1 MPQVGENLTTG
12 VVLEW
17 CKAEGEAVS
26 RGDVIATV
34 ESEKAAFEVVA
45 EEDGVLLRQ
54 DVAAGEEA
62 RVLEPIAW
70 IGAPG
75 EQPDQAGSAPVPP
88 PERETAAGPAADTR
102 PSPSA
107 PGSTAAEE
115 PAPAAGPHPSPSPG
129 SMPAPP
135 PRESPTEPAAATRAP
150 SAPAAA
156 RRPSPSAPSPAAEAA
171 PGPLAARPSQS
182 AESVPGPASR
192 PVTSPARRPRTGTA
206 AGAQAPASPSARR
219 LARQLLVDLSSVRGT
234 GPGGR
239 VVRRDVLT
247 AALNESGGPAAPAAI
262 PAVVEQGDRPAPHSR
277 LRRAVAERMSASAR
291 HVPHFHLFADV
302 DVTEAQ
308 ALRREL
314 GGDPAV
320 SLTDLLVAAA
330 ARALRRHERLNAH
343 VGDSGLVLKAGCHV
357 GLAVAVEEGVLV
369 PALAD
374 ADRKSLAELAE
385 ARAALVESARRGLVP
400 PDPAPTFTVT
410 NLGGY
415 GITRFLPLINPPG
428 VRHPRR
434 RPQRGAGRG
443 PARGRG
449 RARGDHPG
457 PGLRPPG
464 RGRSLRRRLPGG
476 RPPGP
481 GAAPGPA
488 RGRRSRRPVSPAAP
502 PAPRSS
508 PWARPWWSSCRSRRG
523 RACAAP

>member
-17 CKAEGEAVS
+17 CKAEGESVS

-70 IGAPG
+70 IGEPG
-75 EQPDQAGSAPVPP
+75 EDPDEAGSAPVPP
-88 PERETAAGPAADTR
+88 PERETAAAPADTR

-107 PGSTAAEE
+107 GPE
-115 PAPAAGPHPSPSPG
+115 PTPG

-135 PRESPTEPAAATRAP
+135 SRESLTEPAPSTRAT
-150 SAPAAA
+150 SATAAP
-156 RRPSPSAPSPAAEAA
+156 PSPSAPSPTAEAA
-171 PGPLAARPSQS
+171 PGPLAGPRPPQS
-182 AESVPGPASR
+182 AGPVPSPASR
-192 PVTSPARRPRTGTA
+192 AATGLDPVPR
-206 AGAQAPASPSARR
+206 AGAAIPAPAGAPASPSARR

-247 AALNESGGPAAPAAI
+247 AALNDSGGAPHQPAPV

-308 ALRREL
+308 VLRGEL

-374 ADRKSLAELAE
+374 ADRRSLAELAE
-385 ARAALVESARRGLVP
+385 ARTALVESARRGLVP

-415 GITRFLPLINPPG
+415 GITRFLPLINPPECG
-428 VRHPRR
+428 ILA
-434 RPQRGAGRG
+434 AGRSEERVV
-443 PARGRG
+443 AREGAAAVREVITLVLACDH
-449 RARGDHPG
+449 RAVDGAYAAGFLEDVRQ
-457 PGLRPPG
+457 GLEQPRD
-464 RGRSLRRRLPGG
+464 LPGG
-476 RPPGP
+476 G
-481 GAAPGPA
+481 GPA
-488 RGRRSRRPVSPAAP
+488 DP
-502 PAPRSS
+502 
-508 PWARPWWSSCRSRRG
+508 
-523 RACAAP
+523 

>member
-17 CKAEGEAVS
+17 CKTEGEAVS
-26 RGDVIATV
+26 RGEVVATV
-34 ESEKAAFEVVA
+34 ESEKAAFEVAA

-54 DVAAGEEA
+54 DVAAGEQA

-70 IGAPG
+70 IGEPG
-75 EQPDQAGSAPVPP
+75 EDPDQAGSVPAAAPEQESAGGPGG
-88 PERETAAGPAADTR
+88 RETVQADAPRHSPSTASSPATREAHGEPTVEARPTVAGPGRRSGGGAAV
-102 PSPSA
+102 
-107 PGSTAAEE
+107 
-115 PAPAAGPHPSPSPG
+115 PAPAG
-129 SMPAPP
+129 
-135 PRESPTEPAAATRAP
+135 
-150 SAPAAA
+150 
-156 RRPSPSAPSPAAEAA
+156 
-171 PGPLAARPSQS
+171 
-182 AESVPGPASR
+182 
-192 PVTSPARRPRTGTA
+192 
-206 AGAQAPASPSARR
+206 APASPSARR
-219 LARQLLVDLSSVRGT
+219 LARQLLVDLSSVRGS

-247 AALNESGGPAAPAAI
+247 AALNESGGPAAPAAV

-314 GGDPAV
+314 GGDPVV
-320 SLTDLLVAAA
+320 SLTDLLVAAT

-374 ADRKSLAELAE
+374 ADRRSLAELAE
-385 ARAALVESARRGLVP
+385 ARTTLVESARRGLVP

-415 GITRFLPLINPPG
+415 GITRFLPLINPPECG
-428 VRHPRR
+428 ILA
-434 RPQRGAGRG
+434 AGRSEERVV
-443 PARGRG
+443 AREGAAAVREVMTLVLACDH
-449 RARGDHPG
+449 RAVDGAYAAGFLEDIRQA
-457 PGLRPPG
+457 LERP
-464 RGRSLRRRLPGG
+464 RDLPGG
-476 RPPGP
+476 G
-481 GAAPGPA
+481 GPA
-488 RGRRSRRPVSPAAP
+488 VP
-502 PAPRSS
+502 
-508 PWARPWWSSCRSRRG
+508 
-523 RACAAP
+523 

>member
-17 CKAEGEAVS
+17 CKAEGEPVS
-26 RGDVIATV
+26 RGDVIAVV

-45 EEDGVLLRQ
+45 DEDGVLLRQ

-75 EQPDQAGSAPVPP
+75 EDPDEADTAALPS
-88 PERETAAGPAADTR
+88 EREAAAGTPSAAPSPPSAASPAAAGPRDSRTEPAVTTRATSAQAPPRAHAPAVTGLDPVPRSGAAV
-102 PSPSA
+102 
-107 PGSTAAEE
+107 
-115 PAPAAGPHPSPSPG
+115 PAPAG
-129 SMPAPP
+129 
-135 PRESPTEPAAATRAP
+135 
-150 SAPAAA
+150 
-156 RRPSPSAPSPAAEAA
+156 
-171 PGPLAARPSQS
+171 
-182 AESVPGPASR
+182 
-192 PVTSPARRPRTGTA
+192 
-206 AGAQAPASPSARR
+206 APASPSARR
-219 LARQLLVDLSSVRGT
+219 LARQLLVDLSSVRGS

-247 AALNESGGPAAPAAI
+247 AALNDSGGPVPAAAGV

-291 HVPHFHLFADV
+291 HIPHFHLFADV

-330 ARALRRHERLNAH
+330 ARALRRHERINAH

-400 PDPAPTFTVT
+400 PEPAPTFTVT
-410 NLGGY
+410 NLGGH
-415 GITRFLPLINPPG
+415 GITRFLPLINPPECG
-428 VRHPRR
+428 ILAAGRSEERVVAREGAAAVREVITLVLACDHRAVDGAY
-434 RPQRGAGRG
+434 GAGFLEDVRQ
-443 PARGRG
+443 
-449 RARGDHPG
+449 
-457 PGLRPPG
+457 GLEQPRD
-464 RGRSLRRRLPGG
+464 LAAGG
-476 RPPGP
+476 G
-481 GAAPGPA
+481 
-488 RGRRSRRPVSPAAP
+488 PAAP
-502 PAPRSS
+502 
-508 PWARPWWSSCRSRRG
+508 
-523 RACAAP
+523 

>member
-26 RGDVIATV
+26 RGEVVAVV
-34 ESEKAAFEVVA
+34 ESEKAAFEVAA

-54 DVAAGEEA
+54 DVAAGEQA

-70 IGAPG
+70 IGEPG
-75 EQPDQAGSAPVPP
+75 EDPDEAGSVPVPP
-88 PERETAAGPAADTR
+88 PERETAGGPAAR

-115 PAPAAGPHPSPSPG
+115 PAPAASPHPSPSAPKPSAGAPSAGSAPSPG

-135 PRESPTEPAAATRAP
+135 PRESPMEPAAATHAP
-150 SAPAAA
+150 SAPVPHPERGTATAPAAA
-156 RRPSPSAPSPAAEAA
+156 TRPSPSTAAPPPAAASRE
-171 PGPLAARPSQS
+171 
-182 AESVPGPASR
+182 VPGLD
-192 PVTSPARRPRTGTA
+192 RRPGGGA
-206 AGAQAPASPSARR
+206 AVPAPAGAPASPSARR

-247 AALNESGGPAAPAAI
+247 AALNESGGPAQPAAI

-291 HVPHFHLFADV
+291 HVPHFHLFADI

-330 ARALRRHERLNAH
+330 AGALRRHERLNAH

-357 GLAVAVEEGVLV
+357 GLAVAVEEGILV

-374 ADRKSLAELAE
+374 ADRRSLAELAE
-385 ARAALVESARRGLVP
+385 ARTALVESARRGLVP
-400 PDPAPTFTVT
+400 PEPAPTFTVT

-415 GITRFLPLINPPG
+415 GITRFLPLINPPECG
-428 VRHPRR
+428 ILA
-434 RPQRGAGRG
+434 AGRSEERVVAQEG
-443 PARGRG
+443 AAAVREVMTLVLACDH
-449 RARGDHPG
+449 RAVDGAYAAGFLEDVRQA
-457 PGLRPPG
+457 LERP
-464 RGRSLRRRLPGG
+464 RDLPGG
-476 RPPGP
+476 G
-481 GAAPGPA
+481 GPA
-488 RGRRSRRPVSPAAP
+488 AL
-502 PAPRSS
+502 
-508 PWARPWWSSCRSRRG
+508 
-523 RACAAP
+523 

>member
-26 RGDVIATV
+26 RGDVVAVV

-54 DVAAGEEA
+54 DVAAGDQA

-75 EQPDQAGSAPVPP
+75 EDPDQADTAALPS
-88 PERETAAGPAADTR
+88 EREAAGAAVDPRPSPAPEAAAASPPQQSSTEPGATPRATSAAAPPRAHAPAVTGLDPKLRSGAAGPA
-102 PSPSA
+102 
-107 PGSTAAEE
+107 
-115 PAPAAGPHPSPSPG
+115 PAG
-129 SMPAPP
+129 
-135 PRESPTEPAAATRAP
+135 
-150 SAPAAA
+150 
-156 RRPSPSAPSPAAEAA
+156 
-171 PGPLAARPSQS
+171 
-182 AESVPGPASR
+182 
-192 PVTSPARRPRTGTA
+192 
-206 AGAQAPASPSARR
+206 APASPSARR
-219 LARQLLVDLSSVRGT
+219 LARQLLVDLASVRGS

-247 AALNESGGPAAPAAI
+247 AALNDSGGPVPAASAI

-277 LRRAVAERMSASAR
+277 LRRSVAERMSASAR
-291 HVPHFHLFADV
+291 HIPHFHLFADV
-302 DVTEAQ
+302 DVTAAQ

-330 ARALRRHERLNAH
+330 ARALRRHERINAH

-385 ARAALVESARRGLVP
+385 ARTALVESARRGLVP

-415 GITRFLPLINPPG
+415 GITRFLPLINPPECG
-428 VRHPRR
+428 ILA
-434 RPQRGAGRG
+434 AGRSEERVV
-443 PARGRG
+443 AREGAAAVREVITLVLACDH
-449 RARGDHPG
+449 RAVDGAYAAGFLEDVRQ
-457 PGLRPPG
+457 GLERP
-464 RGRSLRRRLPGG
+464 RDLPGG
-476 RPPGP
+476 G
-481 GAAPGPA
+481 G
-488 RGRRSRRPVSPAAP
+488 PAAP
-502 PAPRSS
+502 
-508 PWARPWWSSCRSRRG
+508 
-523 RACAAP
+523 

>member
-17 CKAEGEAVS
+17 CKAEGESVS

-34 ESEKAAFEVVA
+34 ESEKAAFEIVA

-70 IGAPG
+70 IGQPG
-75 EQPDQAGSAPVPP
+75 EDPDQAGSAPVPP
-88 PERETAAGPAADTR
+88 PERETAAAPAADTR

-107 PGSTAAEE
+107 PRPMAAEE
-115 PAPAAGPHPSPSPG
+115 PAPAAGPHPSPS
-129 SMPAPP
+129 A
-135 PRESPTEPAAATRAP
+135 
-150 SAPAAA
+150 
-156 RRPSPSAPSPAAEAA
+156 
-171 PGPLAARPSQS
+171 
-182 AESVPGPASR
+182 PGPASGAPSAGSAAASR
-192 PVTSPARRPRTGTA
+192 PLESRTEPAPTTRATAPAPPRAHAPAVTGLDPVPR
-206 AGAQAPASPSARR
+206 AGAAIPAPAGAPASPSARR
-219 LARQLLVDLSSVRGT
+219 LARQLLVDLSSVAGT

-247 AALNESGGPAAPAAI
+247 AALNESGAAAPAAV

-302 DVTEAQ
+302 EATEAQ
-308 ALRREL
+308 ALRRQL

-385 ARAALVESARRGLVP
+385 ARTALVESARRGLVP

-415 GITRFLPLINPPG
+415 GITRFLPLINPPECG
-428 VRHPRR
+428 ILA
-434 RPQRGAGRG
+434 AGRSEERVV
-443 PARGRG
+443 ARQGAAAVREVITLVLACDH
-449 RARGDHPG
+449 RAVDGAYAAGFLEDVRQALEQPRD
-457 PGLRPPG
+457 
-464 RGRSLRRRLPGG
+464 LPGG
-476 RPPGP
+476 G
-481 GAAPGPA
+481 GPA
-488 RGRRSRRPVSPAAP
+488 DP
-502 PAPRSS
+502 
-508 PWARPWWSSCRSRRG
+508 
-523 RACAAP
+523 

>member
-1 MPQVGENLTTG
+1 MTPVLMPQVGENLTTG

-17 CKAEGEAVS
+17 RKAEGEAVS
-26 RGDVIATV
+26 RGDVIALV

-54 DVAAGEEA
+54 EVEAGGQA
-62 RVLEPIAW
+62 RVLKPIAW
-70 IGAPG
+70 IGEPG
-75 EQPDQAGSAPVPP
+75 EQPDEAGSAPVR
-88 PERETAAGPAADTR
+88 PEGGETAKPSEVTG

-107 PGSTAAEE
+107 PAPPRA
-115 PAPAAGPHPSPSPG
+115 PAPAVTGLGLDPGPRG
-129 SMPAPP
+129 GAAVPAP
-135 PRESPTEPAAATRAP
+135 
-150 SAPAAA
+150 
-156 RRPSPSAPSPAAEAA
+156 
-171 PGPLAARPSQS
+171 
-182 AESVPGPASR
+182 
-192 PVTSPARRPRTGTA
+192 
-206 AGAQAPASPSARR
+206 AGAPASPSARR
-219 LARQLLVDLSSVRGT
+219 LARQLLVDLASVRGS

-247 AALNESGGPAAPAAI
+247 AALNDSGGGAAPAAV
-262 PAVVEQGDRPAPHSR
+262 PAVVEQGDRLEPHSR

-385 ARAALVESARRGLVP
+385 ARTTLVESARRGLVP

-415 GITRFLPLINPPG
+415 GITRFLPLINPPECG
-428 VRHPRR
+428 ILAAGRSEERVVARAGAAAVREVITLVLACDHRAVDGAY
-434 RPQRGAGRG
+434 GAGFLEDVRQGLERPRDLPGSGG
-443 PARGRG
+443 PA
-449 RARGDHPG
+449 
-457 PGLRPPG
+457 
-464 RGRSLRRRLPGG
+464 
-476 RPPGP
+476 
-481 GAAPGPA
+481 
-488 RGRRSRRPVSPAAP
+488 SP
-502 PAPRSS
+502 
-508 PWARPWWSSCRSRRG
+508 
-523 RACAAP
+523 

>member
-17 CKAEGEAVS
+17 CKAEGESVS
-26 RGDVIATV
+26 RGEVLATV
-34 ESEKAAFEVVA
+34 ESEKAAFEVTA

-70 IGAPG
+70 IGEPG
-75 EQPDQAGSAPVPP
+75 EDPDEAGSASGSRP
-88 PERETAAGPAADTR
+88 PESRSEPAATTR
-102 PSPSA
+102 ATSA
-107 PGSTAAEE
+107 PAPTSRAVTSLDPKPGGRTAV
-115 PAPAAGPHPSPSPG
+115 PAPAG
-129 SMPAPP
+129 
-135 PRESPTEPAAATRAP
+135 
-150 SAPAAA
+150 
-156 RRPSPSAPSPAAEAA
+156 
-171 PGPLAARPSQS
+171 
-182 AESVPGPASR
+182 
-192 PVTSPARRPRTGTA
+192 
-206 AGAQAPASPSARR
+206 APASPSARR

-247 AALNESGGPAAPAAI
+247 AALNDSGGPAQPAAV

-314 GGDPAV
+314 GRDPAV

-385 ARAALVESARRGLVP
+385 ARTTLVESARRGLVP

-415 GITRFLPLINPPG
+415 GITRFLPLINPPECG
-428 VRHPRR
+428 ILA
-434 RPQRGAGRG
+434 AGRSEERVV
-443 PARGRG
+443 AREGAAAVREVITLVLACDH
-449 RARGDHPG
+449 RAVDGAYAAGFLEDIRQ
-457 PGLRPPG
+457 GLEQPRD
-464 RGRSLRRRLPGG
+464 LPGG
-476 RPPGP
+476 G
-481 GAAPGPA
+481 G
-488 RGRRSRRPVSPAAP
+488 PAAP
-502 PAPRSS
+502 
-508 PWARPWWSSCRSRRG
+508 
-523 RACAAP
+523 

>member
-17 CKAEGEAVS
+17 CKAEGESVS
-26 RGDVIATV
+26 RGDVVATV

-45 EEDGVLLRQ
+45 EEDGVLLRR

-70 IGAPG
+70 IGEPG
-75 EQPDQAGSAPVPP
+75 EDPDQAGSAPVPP
-88 PERETAAGPAADTR
+88 PERETAAGPAAR
-102 PSPSA
+102 HSPSA
-107 PGSTAAEE
+107 PGSA
-115 PAPAAGPHPSPSPG
+115 
-129 SMPAPP
+129 PAPP
-135 PRESPTEPAAATRAP
+135 PRESPTEPVATTGAT
-150 SAPAAA
+150 SAPA
-156 RRPSPSAPSPAAEAA
+156 
-171 PGPLAARPSQS
+171 
-182 AESVPGPASR
+182 PASR
-192 PVTSPARRPRTGTA
+192 AVTGLDPSPGGRA
-206 AGAQAPASPSARR
+206 AFPAPAGAPASPSARR
-219 LARQLLVDLSSVRGT
+219 LARQLLVDLSSVAGT

-247 AALNESGGPAAPAAI
+247 AALNESGAAAPAAV

-302 DVTEAQ
+302 EVTEAQ
-308 ALRREL
+308 ALRRQL

-385 ARAALVESARRGLVP
+385 ARTALVESARRGLVP

-415 GITRFLPLINPPG
+415 GITRFLPLINPPECG
-428 VRHPRR
+428 ILA
-434 RPQRGAGRG
+434 AGRSEERVV
-443 PARGRG
+443 ARQGAAAVREVITLVLACDH
-449 RARGDHPG
+449 RAVDGAYAAGFLEDVRQA
-457 PGLRPPG
+457 LERP
-464 RGRSLRRRLPGG
+464 RDLPGG
-476 RPPGP
+476 G
-481 GAAPGPA
+481 GPA
-488 RGRRSRRPVSPAAP
+488 DP
-502 PAPRSS
+502 
-508 PWARPWWSSCRSRRG
+508 
-523 RACAAP
+523 

>member
-12 VVLEW
+12 VLLEW

-26 RGDVIATV
+26 RGDVIALV

-62 RVLEPIAW
+62 RVLERIAW
-70 IGAPG
+70 IGQPG
-75 EQPDQAGSAPVPP
+75 EDPDQAGSAPVPP
-88 PERETAAGPAADTR
+88 PERETAAGPAEDTR

-107 PGSTAAEE
+107 GTAPT
-115 PAPAAGPHPSPSPG
+115 PARPAAVTGPH
-129 SMPAPP
+129 
-135 PRESPTEPAAATRAP
+135 RA
-150 SAPAAA
+150 
-156 RRPSPSAPSPAAEAA
+156 
-171 PGPLAARPSQS
+171 
-182 AESVPGPASR
+182 
-192 PVTSPARRPRTGTA
+192 PRTGTA
-206 AGAQAPASPSARR
+206 IPAAAHAPASPSARR
-219 LARQLLVDLSSVRGT
+219 LARQLLVDLSSVAGT

-247 AALNESGGPAAPAAI
+247 AALNESGGPAAPAAV

-308 ALRREL
+308 VLRKEL

-385 ARAALVESARRGLVP
+385 ARSALVESARRGLVP

-415 GITRFLPLINPPG
+415 GISRFLPLINPPECG
-428 VRHPRR
+428 ILA
-434 RPQRGAGRG
+434 AGRSEERVV
-443 PARGRG
+443 ARQGAAAVREVITLVLACDH
-449 RARGDHPG
+449 RAVDGAYAAGFLEDVRQ
-457 PGLRPPG
+457 GLERP
-464 RGRSLRRRLPGG
+464 RDLPGG
-476 RPPGP
+476 G
-481 GAAPGPA
+481 GPA
-488 RGRRSRRPVSPAAP
+488 DP
-502 PAPRSS
+502 
-508 PWARPWWSSCRSRRG
+508 
-523 RACAAP
+523 

>member
-70 IGAPG
+70 IGEPG
-75 EQPDQAGSAPVPP
+75 EDPDQAGSAPVPP
-88 PERETAAGPAADTR
+88 PERETAGGPAADTR

-107 PGSTAAEE
+107 VP
-115 PAPAAGPHPSPSPG
+115 
-129 SMPAPP
+129 
-135 PRESPTEPAAATRAP
+135 
-150 SAPAAA
+150 
-156 RRPSPSAPSPAAEAA
+156 APSPTAEAA
-171 PGPLAARPSQS
+171 TGSLAAPRPSLS
-182 AESVPGPASR
+182 AESVPGS
-192 PVTSPARRPRTGTA
+192 ARRTATDPERRVPGGTA
-206 AGAQAPASPSARR
+206 PAAPQAPASPSARR
-219 LARQLLVDLSSVRGT
+219 LARQLLVDLASVRGT

-247 AALNESGGPAAPAAI
+247 AALNESGGAAAPAAV

-314 GGDPAV
+314 EGKPPV
-320 SLTDLLVAAA
+320 SLTDLLVAAT

-385 ARAALVESARRGLVP
+385 ARTTLVESARRGLVP

-415 GITRFLPLINPPG
+415 GISRFLPLINPPECG
-428 VRHPRR
+428 ILA
-434 RPQRGAGRG
+434 AGRSEERVV
-443 PARGRG
+443 AR
-449 RARGDHPG
+449 A
-457 PGLRPPG
+457 
-464 RGRSLRRRLPGG
+464 
-476 RPPGP
+476 
-481 GAAPGPA
+481 GAAAVREVITLVLACDHRAVDGAYAAGFLEDVRQGLEQPRDLPWG
-488 RGRRSRRPVSPAAP
+488 GGPAAP
-502 PAPRSS
+502 
-508 PWARPWWSSCRSRRG
+508 
-523 RACAAP
+523 

>member
-17 CKAEGEAVS
+17 CKAEGESVS

-70 IGAPG
+70 IGEPG
-75 EQPDQAGSAPVPP
+75 EDPDEAGTAPVPP
-88 PERETAAGPAADTR
+88 PERETAAGPADTR

-107 PGSTAAEE
+107 PRPMAAEE
-115 PAPAAGPHPSPSPG
+115 PAPAAGPHPSPSAPG
-129 SMPAPP
+129 PASGAPSAGSAAASRPP
-135 PRESPTEPAAATRAP
+135 ESRTEPAATTRAT
-150 SAPAAA
+150 APAPPRAH
-156 RRPSPSAPSPAAEAA
+156 APAVTGLDP
-171 PGPLAARPSQS
+171 
-182 AESVPGPASR
+182 VPR
-192 PVTSPARRPRTGTA
+192 
-206 AGAQAPASPSARR
+206 AGAAIPAPAGAPASPSARR

-308 ALRREL
+308 ALRRKLECE
-314 GGDPAV
+314 PPV

-385 ARAALVESARRGLVP
+385 ARTALVESARRGLVP

-415 GITRFLPLINPPG
+415 GITRFLPLINPPECG
-428 VRHPRR
+428 ILA
-434 RPQRGAGRG
+434 AGRSEERVV
-443 PARGRG
+443 ARQGAAAVREVITLVLACDH
-449 RARGDHPG
+449 RAVDGAYAAGFLEDVRQALEQPRD
-457 PGLRPPG
+457 
-464 RGRSLRRRLPGG
+464 LPGG
-476 RPPGP
+476 G
-481 GAAPGPA
+481 GPA
-488 RGRRSRRPVSPAAP
+488 DP
-502 PAPRSS
+502 
-508 PWARPWWSSCRSRRG
+508 
-523 RACAAP
+523 

>member
-70 IGAPG
+70 IGEPG
-75 EQPDQAGSAPVPP
+75 EDPDEAGSAPVPP
-88 PERETAAGPAADTR
+88 PERETAAGPADTR

-107 PGSTAAEE
+107 PRPMAAEE
-115 PAPAAGPHPSPSPG
+115 PAPAAAPIPRRRRQDPRPG
-129 SMPAPP
+129 
-135 PRESPTEPAAATRAP
+135 RHRRGL
-150 SAPAAA
+150 
-156 RRPSPSAPSPAAEAA
+156 RRPR
-171 PGPLAARPSQS
+171 GLR
-182 AESVPGPASR
+182 
-192 PVTSPARRPRTGTA
+192 SPARSRQQPLAPPRRPRPGARTRGDGPGPGAPGRQA
-206 AGAQAPASPSARR
+206 AIPAPAGAPASPSARR

-314 GGDPAV
+314 EGDPPV

-385 ARAALVESARRGLVP
+385 ARTALVESARRGLVP

-415 GITRFLPLINPPG
+415 GITRFLPLINPPECG
-428 VRHPRR
+428 ILA
-434 RPQRGAGRG
+434 AGRSEERVV
-443 PARGRG
+443 ARQGAAAVREVITLVLACDH
-449 RARGDHPG
+449 RAVDGAYAAGFLEDVRQALEQPRD
-457 PGLRPPG
+457 
-464 RGRSLRRRLPGG
+464 LPGG
-476 RPPGP
+476 G
-481 GAAPGPA
+481 GPA
-488 RGRRSRRPVSPAAP
+488 DP
-502 PAPRSS
+502 
-508 PWARPWWSSCRSRRG
+508 
-523 RACAAP
+523 

>member
-17 CKAEGEAVS
+17 CKAEGEGVS
-26 RGDVIATV
+26 RGEVIATV

-54 DVAAGEEA
+54 EVEAGGQA

-70 IGAPG
+70 IGEPG
-75 EQPDQAGSAPVPP
+75 EQLDEGDSAPVLPQ
-88 PERETAAGPAADTR
+88 ERETARGPAAR

-107 PGSTAAEE
+107 PGSTATEE
-115 PAPAAGPHPSPSPG
+115 PAPAPGPHPSPPPG
-129 SMPAPP
+129 SVPAPP
-135 PRESPTEPAAATRAP
+135 PRESPTEPAEATRAT
-150 SAPAAA
+150 SAPA
-156 RRPSPSAPSPAAEAA
+156 
-171 PGPLAARPSQS
+171 
-182 AESVPGPASR
+182 
-192 PVTSPARRPRTGTA
+192 PARRAVTSLDPRPGGRTA
-206 AGAQAPASPSARR
+206 VPAPAGAPASPSARR
-219 LARQLLVDLSSVRGT
+219 LARQLLVDLASVRGS

-247 AALNESGGPAAPAAI
+247 AALNASGGAAAPTAV
-262 PAVVEQGDRPAPHSR
+262 PAVVEQGDRLEPHSR

-330 ARALRRHERLNAH
+330 ARALRRHERINAH

-374 ADRKSLAELAE
+374 ADRKSLTELAE
-385 ARAALVESARRGLVP
+385 ARAALVASARRGLVP

-415 GITRFLPLINPPG
+415 GITRFLPLINPPECG
-428 VRHPRR
+428 ILAAGRSEERVVARAGTAAVREVITLVLACDHRAVDGAYAAGFLEDLRQALERPRDL
-434 RPQRGAGRG
+434 PGAGG
-443 PARGRG
+443 
-449 RARGDHPG
+449 
-457 PGLRPPG
+457 
-464 RGRSLRRRLPGG
+464 
-476 RPPGP
+476 
-481 GAAPGPA
+481 
-488 RGRRSRRPVSPAAP
+488 PAAP
-502 PAPRSS
+502 
-508 PWARPWWSSCRSRRG
+508 
-523 RACAAP
+523 

>member
-1 MPQVGENLTTG
+1 MTPVLMPQVGENLTTG

-26 RGDVIATV
+26 RGDVIALV

-54 DVAAGEEA
+54 EVEAGGQA

-70 IGAPG
+70 IGEPG
-75 EQPDQAGSAPVPP
+75 EDPDEADSAPAR
-88 PERETAAGPAADTR
+88 PEGGETAKPAEVTG

-107 PGSTAAEE
+107 PAPIPAGATPPPSSAESS
-115 PAPAAGPHPSPSPG
+115 PA
-129 SMPAPP
+129 
-135 PRESPTEPAAATRAP
+135 PRESPTESAVTARDTALPRAP
-150 SAPAAA
+150 APAVTGLGLD
-156 RRPSPSAPSPAAEAA
+156 
-171 PGPLAARPSQS
+171 PGPRGGAA
-182 AESVPGPASR
+182 VPAPA
-192 PVTSPARRPRTGTA
+192 G
-206 AGAQAPASPSARR
+206 APASPSARR
-219 LARQLLVDLSSVRGT
+219 LARQLLVDLASVRGS

-247 AALNESGGPAAPAAI
+247 AALNDSGGGAAPAAV
-262 PAVVEQGDRPAPHSR
+262 PAVVEQGDRLEPHSR

-385 ARAALVESARRGLVP
+385 ARTTLVESARRGLVP

-415 GITRFLPLINPPG
+415 GITRFLPLINPPECG
-428 VRHPRR
+428 ILAAGRSEERVVARAGAAAVREVITLVLACDHRAVDGAY
-434 RPQRGAGRG
+434 GAGFLEDVRQGLERPRDLPGSGG
-443 PARGRG
+443 PA
-449 RARGDHPG
+449 
-457 PGLRPPG
+457 
-464 RGRSLRRRLPGG
+464 
-476 RPPGP
+476 
-481 GAAPGPA
+481 
-488 RGRRSRRPVSPAAP
+488 SP
-502 PAPRSS
+502 
-508 PWARPWWSSCRSRRG
+508 
-523 RACAAP
+523 

>member
-26 RGDVIATV
+26 RGEVIATV

-54 DVAAGEEA
+54 EVEAGGQA

-70 IGAPG
+70 IGEPG
-75 EQPDQAGSAPVPP
+75 EDPDEVDSAPAR
-88 PERETAAGPAADTR
+88 PEGGETAKPSEVTG

-107 PGSTAAEE
+107 PAPPRA
-115 PAPAAGPHPSPSPG
+115 PAPA
-129 SMPAPP
+129 
-135 PRESPTEPAAATRAP
+135 
-150 SAPAAA
+150 
-156 RRPSPSAPSPAAEAA
+156 
-171 PGPLAARPSQS
+171 
-182 AESVPGPASR
+182 
-192 PVTSPARRPRTGTA
+192 VTSPERRPRTGPAA
-206 AGAQAPASPSARR
+206 AGPHAPASPSARR
-219 LARQLLVDLSSVRGT
+219 LARQLLVDLASVRGS

-247 AALNESGGPAAPAAI
+247 AALNASGGAAAPAAV
-262 PAVVEQGDRPAPHSR
+262 PAVVEQGDRLEPHSR

-385 ARAALVESARRGLVP
+385 ARTTLVASVRRGLVP

-415 GITRFLPLINPPG
+415 GITRFLPLINPPECG
-428 VRHPRR
+428 ILAAGRSEERVVARAGTAAVREVITLVLACDHRAVDGAY
-434 RPQRGAGRG
+434 GAGFLEDVRQ
-443 PARGRG
+443 
-449 RARGDHPG
+449 
-457 PGLRPPG
+457 GLEQPRD
-464 RGRSLRRRLPGG
+464 LPGG
-476 RPPGP
+476 G
-481 GAAPGPA
+481 G
-488 RGRRSRRPVSPAAP
+488 PAAP
-502 PAPRSS
+502 
-508 PWARPWWSSCRSRRG
+508 
-523 RACAAP
+523 

>member
-26 RGDVIATV
+26 RGDVIAVV
-34 ESEKAAFEVVA
+34 ESEKAAFEVAA

-54 DVAAGEEA
+54 DVAAGDQA

-75 EQPDQAGSAPVPP
+75 EDPDEAGSAALPP
-88 PERETAAGPAADTR
+88 GGEAAAGTPSAASPSSPARGSATGTEAAAESAPGPRAPEREAAGAAVDPRPSPAPEAAAGP
-102 PSPSA
+102 
-107 PGSTAAEE
+107 
-115 PAPAAGPHPSPSPG
+115 
-129 SMPAPP
+129 PP
-135 PRESPTEPAAATRAP
+135 QQSRTEPAAATR
-150 SAPAAA
+150 
-156 RRPSPSAPSPAAEAA
+156 PSPSTPAPPRAHAPAVTGLDPKLRSGAA
-171 PGPLAARPSQS
+171 
-182 AESVPGPASR
+182 VPAPA
-192 PVTSPARRPRTGTA
+192 G
-206 AGAQAPASPSARR
+206 APASPSARR
-219 LARQLLVDLSSVRGT
+219 LARQLLVDLSSVRGS

-247 AALNESGGPAAPAAI
+247 AALNDSGGPVPAAAAV

-291 HVPHFHLFADV
+291 HIPHFHLFADV

-330 ARALRRHERLNAH
+330 ARALRRHERINAH

-357 GLAVAVEEGVLV
+357 GLAVAVDEGVLV

-385 ARAALVESARRGLVP
+385 ARAALVESARRGRVP
-400 PDPAPTFTVT
+400 PEPAPTFTVT

-415 GITRFLPLINPPG
+415 GITRFLPLINPPECG
-428 VRHPRR
+428 ILAAGRSEERVVAREGAAAVREVITLVLACDHRAVDGAY
-434 RPQRGAGRG
+434 GAGFLEDVRQ
-443 PARGRG
+443 
-449 RARGDHPG
+449 
-457 PGLRPPG
+457 GLEQPRD
-464 RGRSLRRRLPGG
+464 LAAGG
-476 RPPGP
+476 G
-481 GAAPGPA
+481 
-488 RGRRSRRPVSPAAP
+488 PAAP
-502 PAPRSS
+502 
-508 PWARPWWSSCRSRRG
+508 
-523 RACAAP
+523 